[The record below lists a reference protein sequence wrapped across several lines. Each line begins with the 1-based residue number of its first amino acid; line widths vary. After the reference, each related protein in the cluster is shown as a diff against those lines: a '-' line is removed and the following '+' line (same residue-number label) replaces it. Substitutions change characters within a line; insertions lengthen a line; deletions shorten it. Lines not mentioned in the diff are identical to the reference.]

1 MPGMAFPG
9 RRGLLRALLAVLLVT
24 VGSSLLALS
33 SAQASAEGRFAG
45 TARLPGCS
53 ASVVRWASALDDDPA
68 VVLTNGHCAT
78 YPFLGARDV
87 LVDVKQF
94 KQIELLDG
102 RGQVAMTVRGV
113 HLRYASMYRTDLA
126 VYELRETYA
135 DLAAGGVT
143 PLVLA
148 ASGPSRG
155 DEIRIPSGYWV
166 EQRTCTTTGTAYRVH
181 EQDWDWWGSIRLPA
195 LDGCRIRGGY
205 SGSPIVS
212 QETGEV
218 VGIANTGY
226 IGGRRCI
233 DSACEENRRGVVRM
247 VRDMNY
253 GQQTWWVT
261 TCIGADRRFDLSVD
275 GCKLAEPRR

>member
-1 MPGMAFPG
+1 M
-9 RRGLLRALLAVLLVT
+9 ALLVALLGATLVPLPPAA
-24 VGSSLLALS
+24 GSSS
-33 SAQASAEGRFAG
+33 GSAADEGRFAG

-53 ASVVRWASALDDDPA
+53 GSVVRWASALDDDPA
-68 VVLTNGHCAT
+68 VVLTNAHCVR

-87 LVDVKQF
+87 LVDVKQY

-102 RGQVAMTVRGV
+102 RGDVAMTVRGTS
-113 HLRYASMYRTDLA
+113 LRYASMYRTDLA

-143 PLVLA
+143 PLVLSA
-148 ASGPSRG
+148 TGPSRG
-155 DEIRIPSGYWV
+155 DEIRIPSGYWN
-166 EQRTCTTTGTAYRVH
+166 EQRTCTTPGTAYRVH
-181 EQDWDWWGSIRLPA
+181 EQDWDWWRSIRLPA

-212 QETGEV
+212 RSTGEV

-233 DSACEENRRGVVRM
+233 DSACEENQRGTVRM

-253 GQQTWWVT
+253 GQQTWWLN
-261 TCIGADRRFDLSVD
+261 TCIGANRRFDLSVD
-275 GCKLAEPRR
+275 GCKLAQPVA